1 MKKLQPVYEARSAG
15 RPKRSEKNEKTG
27 EMRYNQDMCF
37 TIDEIH
43 GHLSDLY
50 WYQYMQ
56 SGKNV
61 AAVRM
66 EVSVKRKMEKNRKE
80 QKNNY
85 VYMVCCADGSLYTG
99 CTNYLEKRVRMHNA
113 GKGAKYTKSRLPV
126 TLVYHEIFEDRIQ
139 AMKREAAI
147 KKMTRRDKLKLIE
160 KRNRAGA
167 ETADDP

>member
-15 RPKRSEKNEKTG
+15 RPKRSEKNEKVRK
-27 EMRYNQDMCF
+27 MRYNQVICF
-37 TIDEIH
+37 RIDVVNYY
-43 GHLSDLY
+43 SLY

-56 SGKNV
+56 SGRNV
-61 AAVRM
+61 VTKRM

-99 CTNYLEKRVRMHNA
+99 WTNDLEKRVRMHNA

-126 TLVYHEIFEDRIQ
+126 KLVYHEICEDRIQ

-147 KKMTRRDKLKLIE
+147 KKLTRRDKLKLIE
-160 KRNRAGA
+160 KMSRTGAG
-167 ETADDP
+167 TAVDP

>member
-1 MKKLQPVYEARSAG
+1 MKHGPPADRSVQKRMKKQGKCVIIRIWLVNYHS
-15 RPKRSEKNEKTG
+15 
-27 EMRYNQDMCF
+27 M
-37 TIDEIH
+37 
-43 GHLSDLY
+43 Y

-66 EVSVKRKMEKNRKE
+66 EVSVKRKMENNRKE

-99 CTNYLEKRVRMHNA
+99 WTNDLEKRVRMHNA

-126 TLVYHEIFEDRIQ
+126 TLVYHEMYEDRIQ

-147 KKMTRRDKLKLIE
+147 KKLTRRDKLKLIE

-167 ETADDP
+167 ETAAEP

>member
-1 MKKLQPVYEARSAG
+1 MKKSGKCVIIRIY
-15 RPKRSEKNEKTG
+15 
-27 EMRYNQDMCF
+27 F
-37 TIDEIH
+37 HIDEIH
-43 GHLSDLY
+43 DHSMC

-56 SGKNV
+56 SGRNV
-61 AAVRM
+61 AAGRM

-99 CTNYLEKRVRMHNA
+99 WTNDLEKRVRMHNA

-126 TLVYHEIFEDRIQ
+126 KLVYHEIYEDRIQ

-147 KKMTRRDKLKLIE
+147 KKLTRRDKLKLIE
-160 KRNRAGA
+160 KMNRTGA
-167 ETADDP
+167 ETAADP